1 MIGFGF
7 RPSWN
12 GFLLITGRF
21 FWGFVFLGDRIG
33 HDVCSASLWTLCSV
47 QSSAR
52 TVLRACWRR
61 ARLGSSLFKPWK
73 APSPSILFPPAKRKN
88 KRLRGLG
95 KGAPR
100 HLQTSTVLRAGPRV
114 EMACFAADRCYPCGC
129 TKIASAHEGKR
140 GISDIRW
147 PRGRLRFVTSVASI
161 NFSLII

>member
-12 GFLLITGRF
+12 EFWLITTR
-21 FWGFVFLGDRIG
+21 FLGCFLCLKGRTGLDEG
-33 HDVCSASLWTLCSV
+33 PASFWAPGDL
-47 QSSAR
+47 QGGAK
-52 TVLRACWRR
+52 TVVRACWRR

-100 HLQTSTVLRAGPRV
+100 HLQTSTVLQAVPRV
-114 EMACFAADRCYPCGC
+114 EMACFGVDRCYPCGC

-147 PRGRLRFVTSVASI
+147 PRGGCGS
-161 NFSLII
+161 